1 MFIYYSEEFTVFYY
15 PPNPLYL
22 LQIEPNQTHMLS
34 KVLSVIIIPALL
46 PLSLPF
52 QSNLPSVLNS
62 PVFTAVAKTNEAPW
76 VNLLDNNLSKWE
88 NYLSYRHKIGYNGKK
103 PVDENGKEIAPIG
116 YNKDETKV
124 FSMVAHNGEQVLRV
138 SGEIYGS
145 LYTKNEFENYH
156 LKLKVKWGT
165 KKYDPRQN
173 LLKDSG
179 ILYHSIGEAGVDYWR
194 AWMLSQ
200 EFQIM
205 EGHIG
210 DYWNIGTSAI
220 EIRAFLPEGE
230 MNSVANAKQPFL
242 GFGTGNDQGFCLRS
256 ENHETPDNGW
266 TTIELITFNGKSLH
280 IVNGHVVMV
289 LRNAHY
295 VKDGQKVPL
304 TKGKIQVQSEAAE
317 TFYKD
322 IQIKQL
328 DAMPKAYEAY
338 YL

>member
-1 MFIYYSEEFTVFYY
+1 MI
-15 PPNPLYL
+15 P
-22 LQIEPNQTHMLS
+22 
-34 KVLSVIIIPALL
+34 KVLSLFIIPAFF
-46 PLSLPF
+46 PLTLTSNTDLELS
-52 QSNLPSVLNS
+52 SNLQAQVIVEEPDD
-62 PVFTAVAKTNEAPW
+62 APW
-76 VNLLDNNLSKWE
+76 INLLDSDLSKWE
-88 NYLSYRHKIGYNGKK
+88 NYLSYRHKIGYNGKI
-103 PVDENGKEIAPIG
+103 PVDETGREIAPIG

-124 FSMVAHNGEQVLRV
+124 FSMVKKDGEQVLRV

-145 LYTKNEFENYH
+145 LYTKQDFENYH

-165 KKYDPRQN
+165 KKYDPRKN

-179 ILYHSIGEAGVDYWR
+179 ILYHSVGDSGVDYWR

-220 EIRAFLPEGE
+220 DIRAFLPEGD

-242 GFGTGNDQGFCLRS
+242 GFGTGNDKGFCLRS
-256 ENHETPDNGW
+256 ENQETAENGW

-289 LRNAHY
+289 LKNSHY
-295 VKDGQKVPL
+295 VKDGQNIPL

-317 TFYKD
+317 AFYKD
-322 IQIKQL
+322 IQIKKL
-328 DAMPKAYEAY
+328 SAMPKVYEAY

>member
-1 MFIYYSEEFTVFYY
+1 MI
-15 PPNPLYL
+15 
-22 LQIEPNQTHMLS
+22 I
-34 KVLSVIIIPALL
+34 KVLSALIIPACL
-46 PLSLPF
+46 PLSFALHA
-52 QSNLPSVLNS
+52 NLPSLS
-62 PVFTAVAKTNEAPW
+62 PSNPPAAVMKSSEAPW
-76 VNLLDNNLSKWE
+76 VNLLDNKLSKWE

-103 PVDENGKEIAPIG
+103 PVDETGKELIPVG
-116 YNKDETKV
+116 YNKDDTKV
-124 FSMVAHNGEQVLRV
+124 FSMVEMEKEQVLRV

-145 LYTKNEFENYH
+145 LYTKQDFENYH
-156 LKLKVKWGT
+156 LKLQVKWGT

-220 EIRAFLPEGE
+220 DIRAFLPEGE

-289 LRNAHY
+289 LKNSHY

-317 TFYKD
+317 TFYKN